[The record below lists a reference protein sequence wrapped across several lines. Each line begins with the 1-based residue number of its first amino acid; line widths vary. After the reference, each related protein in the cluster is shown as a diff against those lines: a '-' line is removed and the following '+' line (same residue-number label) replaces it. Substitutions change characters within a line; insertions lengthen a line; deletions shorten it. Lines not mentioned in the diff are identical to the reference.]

1 MPHIHEEQPY
11 NGALERINRLG
22 LTPLLDELRH
32 IITGFTLRVYEE
44 KDANGGA
51 AVRRMIDARFREAEG
66 WRGKTSGGIE
76 WRKCL
81 VINGAS
87 VCVGVEIQFSARS
100 DLVVIDIIH
109 LRQALTAGEIDVG
122 ILVLPTNRLSTFLT
136 DRGPSIA
143 TAKRHVLAARAEDL
157 PLLLIALEHDEPGP
171 PLAKQGKRS
180 AI

>member
-11 NGALERINRLG
+11 NGTLERINRLG

-32 IITGFTLRVYEE
+32 LLTGFTLRVYEG

-66 WRGKTSGGIE
+66 WRGKTSGGID

-109 LRQALTAGEIDVG
+109 LRQALTAGEIDIG
-122 ILVLPTNRLSTFLT
+122 ILVLPTDRLSVFLT

-143 TAKRHVLAARAEDL
+143 TAKRHVLAAHAEDL
-157 PLLLIALEHDEPGP
+157 PLLLIALEHDGPGP
-171 PLAKQGKRS
+171 PLAKQRKRS
-180 AI
+180 TT

>member
-1 MPHIHEEQPY
+1 VPHIHEEQPY

-22 LTPLLDELRH
+22 LSPLLDELRH
-32 IITGFTLRVYEE
+32 ILTGFILRVSEE

-66 WRGKTSGGIE
+66 WRGKTSGGID

-122 ILVLPTNRLSTFLT
+122 ILVLPSNRLSTFLT

-157 PLLLIALEHDEPGP
+157 PLLLIALEHDGPGP

-180 AI
+180 TT

>member
-1 MPHIHEEQPY
+1 LPHIHEEQPY

-32 IITGFTLRVYEE
+32 ILTGFTLRVYEE

-66 WRGKTSGGIE
+66 WRGKTSGEID

-180 AI
+180 AT

>member
-1 MPHIHEEQPY
+1 VW
-11 NGALERINRLG
+11 
-22 LTPLLDELRH
+22 RH
-32 IITGFTLRVYEE
+32 VNLSSENLFLKVY
-44 KDANGGA
+44 
-51 AVRRMIDARFREAEG
+51 
-66 WRGKTSGGIE
+66 
-76 WRKCL
+76 
-81 VINGAS
+81 S

-143 TAKRHVLAARAEDL
+143 TAKRHVLAACAEDL
-157 PLLLIALEHDEPGP
+157 PLLLIALEHDGPGP

-180 AI
+180 TT

>member
-1 MPHIHEEQPY
+1 LARE
-11 NGALERINRLG
+11 NLWG
-22 LTPLLDELRH
+22 
-32 IITGFTLRVYEE
+32 
-44 KDANGGA
+44 
-51 AVRRMIDARFREAEG
+51 ID
-66 WRGKTSGGIE
+66 

-81 VINGAS
+81 VINGIR

-122 ILVLPTNRLSTFLT
+122 ILVLPTDRLSIYLT

-157 PLLLIALEHDEPGP
+157 PLLLIALEHDGPSP
-171 PLAKQGKRS
+171 PLAKQGKRAS
-180 AI
+180 P

>member
-1 MPHIHEEQPY
+1 LPHIHEEQPY
-11 NGALERINRLG
+11 NRALERINRLG
-22 LTPLLDELRH
+22 LAPLLDELRH
-32 IITGFTLRVYEE
+32 ILTGFTLRVREE

-51 AVRRMIDARFREAEG
+51 AVRRMLDAQFRVADG
-66 WRGKTSGGIE
+66 WRGKTSGGID

-87 VCVGVEIQFSARS
+87 VCMGVEIQFSARS

-122 ILVLPTNRLSTFLT
+122 ILVLPTDRLSVFLT

-157 PLLLIALEHDEPGP
+157 PLLLIALEHDGPGP

-180 AI
+180 SP

>member
-1 MPHIHEEQPY
+1 LPRIREEQPY

-32 IITGFTLRVYEE
+32 ILTGFTLRVHEE

-51 AVRRMIDARFREAEG
+51 AVRRMIDARFREVEG
-66 WRGKTSGGIE
+66 WRGKTSGGIG
-76 WRKCL
+76 WRKCF
-81 VINGAS
+81 VIDGAS

-122 ILVLPTNRLSTFLT
+122 ILVLPTDRLSVFLT

-143 TAKRHVLAARAEDL
+143 TAERHVLAARAEDL
-157 PLLLIALEHDEPGP
+157 PLLLIALEHDGPGP
-171 PLAKQGKRS
+171 PLTKQGKRS
-180 AI
+180 SP